1 MVKMNRISY
10 TYKSIQQK
18 QKTKKKKNTNNIY
31 NQNFAEIE
39 RKKERSIEI
48 KKDTIVS
55 LSLLSKSSQVN
66 QMFSLFLHSFVSLL
80 SVSLSLSLSLLEAL

>member
-1 MVKMNRISY
+1 MNRISY

-39 RKKERSIEI
+39 RKKKRSIEI
-48 KKDTIVS
+48 KRYHRIAQ
-55 LSLLSKSSQVN
+55 LAQQV
-66 QMFSLFLHSFVSLL
+66 
-80 SVSLSLSLSLLEAL
+80 

>member
-18 QKTKKKKNTNNIY
+18 QKTRKKKNTNNIY

-48 KKDTIVS
+48 KKIPSYRSACSAS
-55 LSLLSKSSQVN
+55 LAK
-66 QMFSLFLHSFVSLL
+66 
-80 SVSLSLSLSLLEAL
+80 